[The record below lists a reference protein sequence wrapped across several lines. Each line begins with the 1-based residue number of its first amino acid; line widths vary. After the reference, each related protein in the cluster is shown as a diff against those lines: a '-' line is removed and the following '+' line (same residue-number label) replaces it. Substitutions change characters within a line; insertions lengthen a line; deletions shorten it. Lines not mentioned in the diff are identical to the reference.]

1 MCLKLLVGMKIL
13 SRAVS
18 NLILLL
24 MSSCVPVLMEP
35 DQEQEICCPQDV
47 VTVHFD
53 IGQAYFQKSS
63 ISPEEDLV
71 ENLNLYAYSN
81 GILVASRYFQSLSS
95 LALKLLYGQTYN
107 LYALANTGLVEAPLD
122 EAEFRRE
129 CLMEI
134 ENLSDLDAALPMSWE
149 LGNYVVD
156 SLAKRVKV
164 RLERLVSKV
173 LFSVDK
179 SALDGLQIN
188 SVRLRQSARY
198 VWPYRYEAGSRIV
211 DDSCVSDGDY
221 ANPEDLETLNSGGEI
236 CFYVLENCQG
246 ELLEGNEDPWAKVPE
261 NIPGKEGLCTYL
273 ETDCT
278 FEAGGLYSGSV
289 MYRLYLG
296 KDSVADFNIMRNSV
310 LDVSLFL
317 TGPGLGEVSWRV
329 DADVSINDGYA
340 RGWISRGLHSI
351 TDLYMGER
359 FIYTLELTQEMM
371 AYFGGNYEKIR
382 LCSCNEDGCEDNSIE
397 FGTPHFTGMSGEL
410 YVFEVDG
417 LCCASGAG
425 DVCLIDDHGNHL
437 TSLGDYLVKTPRLY
451 VSDMATVSPG
461 NRVSGIGVPLLLD
474 VNGEGGTAYL
484 YMVDNK
490 QYNLNSSAGVGYEFS
505 LFDFSYWYDLVDEVV
520 GESLFLQ
527 VSEGMETNDG
537 PCLICSMISRNDG
550 SSDELSGSL
559 LEFWSGG
566 DIGKVVFD
574 DDKAGVRQNIEFGLD
589 YMPITLTLVDNGWA
603 GYSDCQIS
611 MIVDNPSNFPIKG
624 QCWQLNMLKDRYNAI
639 SRNEIVDLYGKE
651 FTRQTYEYVCG
662 DFPAGQMPLYCS
674 GDSFNAKGSCI
685 CHFPEISTPIISNA
699 ALYDYMTQDKLY
711 HHIDAVFENGEPIYD
726 LKAIDNLSDG
736 SMQYNII
743 YGNDPDMDGWDDRGI
758 WLYSGG
764 ICISKP
770 ATDFDLLS
778 GVNPI
783 SLSALAAGETGG
795 IKISYDA
802 GKGGFTACANSAQSV
817 GLQLNAEVTVSAY
830 GYVST
835 TPNGTMFG
843 SEDNYCSSNVSK
855 KVSNVILGLTP
866 VEIDGGAVKSALNAI
881 YSHTFYDSYNLI
893 GSSNNYAHHAH
904 PTSIDV
910 SMKFS
915 LSGDSAGKMVVLSLT
930 APSSVSFYH
939 SQESVTYSVAMKT
952 TKQTNKVGIVQ
963 NLKK

>member
-1 MCLKLLVGMKIL
+1 MKGIVLGLL
-13 SRAVS
+13 S
-18 NLILLL
+18 LLL
-24 MSSCVPVLMEP
+24 GGCGLVIVEIEP
-35 DQEQEICCPQDV
+35 DQSLSEQVDGV
-47 VTVHFD
+47 SVMFD
-53 IGQAYFQKSS
+53 IGCNVSKSS
-63 ISPEEDLV
+63 MSPDEDSIRD
-71 ENLNLYAYSN
+71 LNLYAFCD
-81 GILVASRYFQSLSS
+81 GVLVASGYFEEMSDISM
-95 LALKLLYGQTYN
+95 KLLYGHTYN
-107 LYALANTGLVEAPLD
+107 LYSLANAGPVEAPSD
-122 EAEFRRE
+122 EDDFKGE
-129 CLMEI
+129 CVLEV
-134 ENLSDLDAALPMSWE
+134 DRFADWGQVLPMAWNCE
-149 LGNYVVD
+149 GFVVS
-156 SLAKRVKV
+156 SLAERVAI
-164 RLERLVSKV
+164 RLERLFAKV
-173 LFSVDK
+173 WFSVDK
-179 SALDGLQIN
+179 SAIDGLQIN
-188 SVRLRQSARY
+188 NVRLCQCPLTL
-198 VWPYRYEAGSRIV
+198 WPFRYEDGSRV
-211 DDSCVSDGDY
+211 VAESEVSDGDY
-221 ANPEDLETLNSGGEI
+221 ATQEDLARLNSGEKI
-236 CFYVLENCQG
+236 YFYVPENCQG
-246 ELLEGNEDPWAKVPE
+246 RILEGNSDPWAKVPD
-261 NIPGKEGLCTYL
+261 NISGKEGLCTYL
-273 ETDCT
+273 ETECT
-278 FEAGGLYSGSV
+278 FEAGGLYSGCV

-371 AYFGGNYEKIR
+371 AYFGGNYEKVR
-382 LCSCNEDGCEDNSIE
+382 LCSCNEDGCEENSIE

-417 LCCASGAG
+417 LCWASGAG
-425 DVCLIDDHGNHL
+425 DVCLIDDHGNYL

-461 NRVSGIGVPLLLD
+461 NRVSGIGGPLLLD

-505 LFDFSYWYDLVDEVV
+505 LFDFSYWCDLVDEVV
-520 GESLFLQ
+520 GESMFLQ

-537 PCLICSMISRNDG
+537 PCLICSMLSRNDG

-603 GYSDCQIS
+603 GYSDCQVS

-651 FTRQTYEYVCG
+651 FTRQAYEYVCG

-685 CHFPEISTPIISNA
+685 CHFPEISTQTIYYA
-699 ALYDYMTQDKLY
+699 ALYDYFTQDKLY
-711 HHIDAVFENGEPIYD
+711 HHIDAVFENGERISK
-726 LKAIDNLSDG
+726 LRAVDNLSDG
-736 SMQYNII
+736 SMRYNII
-743 YGNDPDMDGWDDRGI
+743 YGNDPDMDGWDDQGI

-764 ICISKP
+764 IPISKP
-770 ATDFDLLS
+770 ESGFDS
-778 GVNPI
+778 MTGVKPT
-783 SLSALAAGETGG
+783 SLSALAEGEDGE
-795 IKISYDA
+795 IKIAYDA
-802 GKGGFTACANSAQSV
+802 GKGAFTACVDSSQGV
-817 GLQLNAEVTVSAY
+817 GLQLDAEITVKAS

-835 TPNGTMFG
+835 TPNGTLFG
-843 SEDNYCSSNVSK
+843 SEDNYCSSNVFK
-855 KVSNVILGLTP
+855 KVSYVVLGVTP
-866 VEIDGGAVKSALNAI
+866 VEIDGGAVREAMNAI
-881 YSHTFYDSYNLI
+881 YSQAFYDSYNLI
-893 GSSNNYAHHAH
+893 GSSNSYYHNAH
-904 PTSIDV
+904 PTSLEV
-910 SMKFS
+910 SVKFS
-915 LSGDSAGKMVVLSLT
+915 LSGKQAEKMVPLSLS

-939 SQESVTYSVAMKT
+939 EQDGVTYSVAMRT
-952 TKQTNKVGIVQ
+952 TKQVNKVAIVS

>member
-1 MCLKLLVGMKIL
+1 MCLKLLAGMKFL
-13 SRAVS
+13 NHAVS
-18 NLILLL
+18 DILLL
-24 MSSCVPVLMEP
+24 VLVSCVPVLLEP
-35 DQEQEICCPQDV
+35 ETEDAGSVNENVI
-47 VTVHFD
+47 VHFD
-53 IGQAYFQKSS
+53 LGQFQFQKSS
-63 ISPEEDLV
+63 VSPEEDLV
-71 ENLNLYAYSN
+71 ENLNLYAYCD
-81 GILVASRYFQSLSS
+81 GVLVSSGYFESDSG
-95 LALKLLYGQTYN
+95 LALKLLYGHTYN
-107 LYALANTGLVEAPLD
+107 LYALANVGPVDVPV
-122 EAEFRRE
+122 AEDGFKSE
-129 CLMEI
+129 CVLGFD
-134 ENLSDLDAALPMSWE
+134 NLADWGHMLPMAWSYE
-149 LGNYVVD
+149 DYIVT
-156 SLAKRVKV
+156 SLTERVTITLD
-164 RLERLVSKV
+164 RLLAKV

-179 SALDGLQIN
+179 SALGGLHVN
-188 SVRLRQSARY
+188 DVRLCQTPRSLWPFRY
-198 VWPYRYEAGSRIV
+198 SDGSRV
-211 DDSCVSDGDY
+211 VAEYDVSDGDHATY
-221 ANPEDLETLNSGGEI
+221 EDLLKINSGEKI
-236 CFYVLENCQG
+236 YFYVPENCQG
-246 ELLEGNEDPWAKVPE
+246 RLLEGNTDPWAKVPE
-261 NIPGKEGLCTYL
+261 NISGKGGLCTYV
-273 ETDCT
+273 EVDCS
-278 FEAGGLYSGSV
+278 FDEGGFYSGNV
-289 MYRLYLG
+289 IYRLYLG
-296 KDSVADFNIMRNSV
+296 ADSVADFNIRRNSV

-317 TGPGLGEVSWRV
+317 TGSGLGEVSWRV
-329 DADVSINDGYA
+329 DADVLINDGYA
-340 RGWISRGLHSI
+340 RGWISRGLHSVK
-351 TDLYMGER
+351 DLYMGEK
-359 FIYTLELTQEMM
+359 FIYTLELTPQMM
-371 AYFGGNYEKIR
+371 AHLGGLYENVH
-382 LCSCNEDGCEDNSIE
+382 LCSCDESGDEERPIE
-397 FGTPHFTGMSGEL
+397 FGTPRFTKMSGDL
-410 YVFEVDG
+410 YRFEAEG
-417 LCCASGAG
+417 LCRKTGAG
-425 DVCLIDDHGNHL
+425 YLCLADENGNKL
-437 TSLGDYLVKTPRLY
+437 VSLGEFLVQKPVLY
-451 VSDMATVSPG
+451 VSDAG
-461 NRVSGIGVPLLLD
+461 RVSSDSRVPGIGGPLLLD
-474 VNGEGGTAYL
+474 VNGSEGYAFMYL
-484 YMVDNK
+484 VDRERC
-490 QYNLNSSAGVGYEFS
+490 NLNSSYGVGLEFS
-505 LFDFSYWYDLVDEVV
+505 LFDFSRRYEDLSDSVAGSMRLRVIDGDELDD
-520 GESLFLQ
+520 GPFLTCAL
-527 VSEGMETNDG
+527 SSKNDG
-537 PCLICSMISRNDG
+537 T
-550 SSDELSGSL
+550 SDELSRSL
-559 LEFWSGG
+559 LEFWSEGS
-566 DIGKVVFD
+566 IGSVVFD
-574 DDKAGVRQNIEFGLD
+574 DEDADVTQKVEFGLQ
-589 YMPITLTLVDNGWA
+589 YLPITLTLVDNGWA

-711 HHIDAVFENGEPIYD
+711 HHIDAVFDNGEPIYD

-736 SMQYNII
+736 SMRYNII

-770 ATDFDLLS
+770 AIDFDLLS

-881 YSHTFYDSYNLI
+881 YSQTFYDSYNLI

-904 PTSIDV
+904 PTSIEV